1 VTWSLNPEQTLSAL
15 DGEPSRAE
23 FKESPI
29 QPPIP
34 ARPANPSRGGG
45 GIGASAGVID
55 RPEPSLRI
63 DGDPK
68 VMPTRPAAA
77 SASQAIDFADAN
89 PITAS
94 VSAMLFPPRRC
105 AT

>member
-1 VTWSLNPEQTLSAL
+1 MRRQQRRDVTRIKGVASA
-15 DGEPSRAE
+15 G
-23 FKESPI
+23 
-29 QPPIP
+29 
-34 ARPANPSRGGG
+34 
-45 GIGASAGVID
+45 AGVID

-63 DGDPK
+63 DGDAK
-68 VMPTRPAAA
+68 VMPTGPATT

-94 VSAMLFPPRRC
+94 VSAMLFPLRRC